1 MDTLRNIKI
10 INTTPAEYA
19 RAENVGLWILQILI
33 AAVFLMTGSAKL
45 FGNPMMIEVFG
56 NLGLGQWF
64 RYLTGAIEVFSAVI
78 MLIPPVIP
86 IGALLL
92 IGTMCGAVWAHVFVI
107 GGSPLV
113 PVILLAFN
121 IAVFLGRS
129 RRLNRRSR
137 V

>member
-1 MDTLRNIKI
+1 
-10 INTTPAEYA
+10 
-19 RAENVGLWILQILI
+19 
-33 AAVFLMTGSAKL
+33 MTGSAKL